1 MHCLRFSVCH
11 EEEEEEEEEEGK
23 LCVPQGKT
31 AAGQAAKAAR
41 LIVQWGKP
49 FK

>member
-1 MHCLRFSVCH
+1 MCH

-31 AAGQAAKAAR
+31 AGQAAKAAR